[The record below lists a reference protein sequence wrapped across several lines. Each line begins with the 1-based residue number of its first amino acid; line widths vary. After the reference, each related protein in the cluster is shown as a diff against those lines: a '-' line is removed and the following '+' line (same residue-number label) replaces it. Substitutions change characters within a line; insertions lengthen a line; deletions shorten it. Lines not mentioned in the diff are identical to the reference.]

1 MLCIRVSLRAASFT
15 ITPDRVA
22 LEVAQGEGK
31 GLDHTEDGDEGHE
44 VEEGGDNREDHL
56 HHQEFE
62 GEFDLKGMDHIKDS
76 VGVTIVCLTLMKSLT

>member
-1 MLCIRVSLRAASFT
+1 MTPTGFLAVGAPGVASQ
-15 ITPDRVA
+15 DC
-22 LEVAQGEGK
+22 
-31 GLDHTEDGDEGHE
+31 DEGHE

-76 VGVTIVCLTLMKSLT
+76 VSVTIVCLTLMKSLT